1 MADAKIS
8 ALDNLTS
15 ADPANDMIPIV
26 DVSATPP
33 ASGNTKRISINN
45 LLACS
50 PSATLASATITGAL
64 TVDTTTLVVNPSGYA
79 DRVGIG
85 TETPGYDLEI
95 AGAVRSSLAIRGNF
109 AGGTDIAHLRFVNAN
124 GSVVGDIFSQNTNGG
139 ASDSAYLSFN
149 TTSSGTSAERYRIA
163 SDGVATWSV
172 AGTTAMTL
180 NSTGL
185 GVGVVPANNKFQV
198 AGNIGLPNSCTA
210 SGETSG
216 VFSIDVANLL
226 TLTGANW
233 RQTSILIVY
242 SGIDTGASNPT
253 VLQTVVTL
261 TGLATWNTI
270 SKNDIVGTAS
280 VAVSNDTTTGAR
292 ITVTVPTGNS
302 GSVYAMLLGG
312 AGGTTRPSMTINA

>member
-1 MADAKIS
+1 MADTKIT
-8 ALDNLTS
+8 ALTALTA
-15 ADPANDMIPIV
+15 ADPANDVIPIV
-26 DVSATPP
+26 DVSDTSMA
-33 ASGNTKRISINN
+33 ASGTTKKISVNN
-45 LLACS
+45 ILGAS
-50 PSATLASATITGAL
+50 GTATLASATITGAL
-64 TVDTTTLVVNPSGYA
+64 TVGNGTSATQTFSGVTNILDIGYGSLRGGSA
-79 DRVGIG
+79 YGDVRLWTDRFRIYNNAG
-85 TETPGYDLEI
+85 TQIIKNISGTNGDETWYD
-95 AGAVRSSLAIRGNF
+95 G
-109 AGGTDIAHLRFVNAN
+109 AGGTR
-124 GSVVGDIFSQNTNGG
+124 
-139 ASDSAYLSFN
+139 
-149 TTSSGTSAERYRIA
+149 
-163 SDGVATWSV
+163 
-172 AGTTAMTL
+172 MTL

-185 GVGVVPANNKFQV
+185 GIGVTPANNKFQV

-226 TLTGANW
+226 TLTGGNW

-242 SGIDTGASNPT
+242 SGIDSGASNPT

-261 TGLATWNTI
+261 TGLATWDTI